1 MIKKLGLAAL
11 CATVM
16 LFAGCAHRE
25 NTEATTA
32 PASERQDQYA
42 KALYEEIFQEWLA
55 RSPTFQTW
63 LGIKTDYD
71 QWDNLSEAYRADT
84 HALYK
89 DQLERLRAIDQS
101 ALSDDVALSYRLM
114 EETLKQE
121 IEFYRWRDHNYPVNQ
136 MFGWHSRVPSLLI
149 NQHTV
154 TNIEDAED
162 YIARIEAVP
171 TLFEQLIDGL
181 YRRADKGIIAPK
193 FVFPM
198 VIDDS
203 QNIIT
208 GAPFEEG
215 SESAIYKDFKEKL
228 SLLELDPQEQAR
240 LESEAKNALVTAL
253 APAYRELIKVLK
265 DLEARADNRAGAW
278 TMPNGEAFYQAA
290 LRNTTTTNLSAEEIH
305 DLGLAEVK
313 RIQGEML
320 AIIEQVD
327 FDGDLQAF
335 FKYIKEDDRYYYP
348 NTEEGREQ
356 YLQRTAEVID
366 AMSARLDEV
375 VITQPRSDLKVK
387 RVEAFREKSA
397 GKAFYQSPP
406 PDGSRPGI
414 YYVNLYNMKEMPKFE
429 LEALAYHEGVPGHH
443 LQLSLATEIEGLPK
457 FRKFGHYTAYSEG
470 WGLYA
475 EYLPK
480 EMGFYQNPY
489 SDFGRLAMELWRACR
504 LVVDT
509 GIHAKK
515 WTREEAIDYLVEN
528 TPSADR
534 GSRRAVERY
543 IVMPSQATAYK
554 IGMIKILEL
563 REKAREALGD
573 AFDIRAYH
581 EKVLMLGP
589 VPLNVL
595 EAQIDQWVAERQ
607 ST

>member
-1 MIKKLGLAAL
+1 MIKTLGLVAL
-11 CATVM
+11 CVASIF
-16 LFAGCAHRE
+16 FAGCSQPQKSD
-25 NTEATTA
+25 EATTA
-32 PASERQDQYA
+32 NADSAAD
-42 KALYEEIFQEWLA
+42 ALYEEIFQEWLA

-71 QWDNLSEAYRADT
+71 KWDNLSEAYRAET

-89 DQLERLRAIDQS
+89 DQLERLQALDEG
-101 ALSDDVALSYRLM
+101 ALSEPVALSYRLM
-114 EETLKQE
+114 EESLEQE
-121 IEFYRWRDHNYPVNQ
+121 IYFYRWRDHNYPVNQ

-154 TNIEDAED
+154 TDIEDAED
-162 YIARIEAVP
+162 YIARINAVP
-171 TLFEQLIDGL
+171 KLFEQLIDGIN
-181 YRRADKGIIAPK
+181 RRAEKGIIAPL

-208 GAPFEEG
+208 GAPFDEG
-215 SESAIYKDFKEKL
+215 DESAIYKDFKEKL
-228 SLLELDPQEQAR
+228 SQLELTPQERAR
-240 LESEAKNALVTAL
+240 LEDDAEKALVNEL
-253 APAYRELIKVLK
+253 APAYRELILALE
-265 DLEARADNRAGAW
+265 DLETRADDRAGAW
-278 TMPNGEAFYQAA
+278 TMPNGDDFYEAA
-290 LRNTTTTNLSAEEIH
+290 LKKTTTTDLTANTIH
-305 DLGLAEVK
+305 ELGLSEVK
-313 RIQGEML
+313 RIHGEML
-320 AIIEQVD
+320 DIIEEVG

-335 FKYIKEDDRYYYP
+335 FKHLKEDERYYYP
-348 NTEEGREQ
+348 GTEEGREQ
-356 YLQRTAEVID
+356 YLQRTAEVIEG
-366 AMSARLDEV
+366 MGARLDEV
-375 VITQPRSDLKVK
+375 VITQPSSELKVK
-387 RVEAFREKSA
+387 AVEAFREKSA

-414 YYVNLYNMKEMPKFE
+414 YYVNLYNMKEMPKYE

-443 LQLSLATEIEGLPK
+443 LQLSLSTEIEGMPK

-480 EMGFYQNPY
+480 EMGFYQDPY

-515 WTREEAIDYLVEN
+515 WTREEAIDYLVKN

-534 GSRRAVERY
+534 GSRRAIERY

-573 AFDIRAYH
+573 AFDVRAYH

-595 EAQIDQWVAERQ
+595 EAQINQWINDRM
-607 ST
+607 SL

>member
-1 MIKKLGLAAL
+1 MIKRLGLVAL
-11 CATVM
+11 CVTTM
-16 LFAGCAHRE
+16 LFAGCAHQE
-25 NTEATTA
+25 TPEPSASQA
-32 PASERQDQYA
+32 SASEDLA
-42 KALYEEIFQEWLA
+42 ANALYEEIFEEWLA

-71 QWDNLSEAYRADT
+71 KWDNLSEAYRAET

-89 DQLERLRAIDQS
+89 NQLERLRTIDRNELS
-101 ALSDDVALSYRLM
+101 AEVALSYRLM
-114 EETLKQE
+114 EEELEQE

-136 MFGWHSRVPSLLI
+136 MFGWHSRAPSLLI

-154 TNIEDAED
+154 TNLEDAED
-162 YIARIEAVP
+162 YIARIQAVP
-171 TLFEQLIDGL
+171 KLFEQLIDGL
-181 YRRADKGIIAPK
+181 YRRADRDIIAPK

-198 VIDDS
+198 VIDGS
-203 QNIIT
+203 RNIIT
-208 GAPFEEG
+208 GAPFDEG

-228 SLLELDPQEQAR
+228 SQLELNPHERAR
-240 LESEAKNALVTAL
+240 LESDAKDALVTKL
-253 APAYRELIKVLK
+253 APAYRELILALE
-265 DLEARADNRAGAW
+265 DLETRADDRAGAW
-278 TMPNGEAFYQAA
+278 SLPNGKAFYEAA
-290 LRNTTTTNLSAEEIH
+290 LRQTTTTDLSANEIH

-327 FDGDLQAF
+327 FNGDLQAF
-335 FKYIKEDDRYYYP
+335 FKHIKEDERYYYP

-366 AMSARLDEV
+366 EMSARLDEV
-375 VITQPRSDLKVK
+375 VITQPSSELIVK

-414 YYVNLYNMKEMPKFE
+414 YYVNLYNMQEMPKYE

-480 EMGFYQNPY
+480 EMGLYQNPY

-515 WTREEAIDYLVEN
+515 WTREEAIDYLTVN
-528 TPSADR
+528 TPIADR
-534 GSRRAVERY
+534 GARRQIERY

-563 REKAREALGD
+563 REQAREALD
-573 AFDIRAYH
+573 ATFDVRAYH

-595 EAQIDQWVAERQ
+595 EAQIDQWIAEQQ
-607 ST
+607 SR